1 MLGQEIFRPLSEE
14 FLVYLYGGIL
24 AVKAWYGSLASCY
37 FAKDVLD
44 KIAISSIGI
53 YFFII
58 SSFIVN
64 DLQLFFFN
72 FLICVSYWNGVV

>member
-1 MLGQEIFRPLSEE
+1 MLGQEIFRPLGEE

-24 AVKAWYGSLASCY
+24 AVKAWYGPFTSCD

-53 YFFII
+53 
-58 SSFIVN
+58 
-64 DLQLFFFN
+64 
-72 FLICVSYWNGVV
+72 

>member
-1 MLGQEIFRPLSEE
+1 MLGQEIFRPLGEE
-14 FLVYLYGGIL
+14 FLVYLYGRIL
-24 AVKAWYGSLASCY
+24 AVKAWYGPFTSCD

-64 DLQLFFFN
+64 NLQPSFFN
-72 FLICVSYWNGVV
+72 FLISVSYWNGMV